1 LFNLQIQKP
10 SFITNEFLCRQAGN
24 RRFCGDVSLKEQV
37 KVRNIAKVFAV
48 TGLVIAGL
56 VLNGCSSGASEAKD
70 QMVAATVN
78 GRNIMMQEVERAIN
92 QQTGGNPSTLNQLQM
107 AQARLQVLSNLIQ
120 REVLFQRAEREK
132 LLPTEQQI
140 DGAIATQ
147 KQNSGMT
154 AEDFEKSL
162 KAQNISAE
170 TLREEARKDL
180 AIAALQDKY
189 AGKIDINDREV
200 EEYYAN
206 NRQQFVK
213 ARGVALAMIMVD
225 PADNSAEGIA
235 DDAKNET
242 DAKLKIDNI
251 YQQLQGKADF
261 ATVARAKSED
271 INSLRAGG
279 DIGFAQEQD
288 LKNNGFPPELVASL
302 FGSMQVGDYTQ
313 PVHFGSGKWYIFKL
327 EEKRLANENL
337 TLESAGVRQQ
347 ITQGLTNQ
355 RKAILNAALL
365 ETAINDARIVNHL
378 ATNMLNNPGNL
389 GLRPAAAG
397 SAPTQAPTQAPAAAS
412 PAASSPAATGST
424 SVKPAS
430 SPK

>member
-1 LFNLQIQKP
+1 M
-10 SFITNEFLCRQAGN
+10 
-24 RRFCGDVSLKEQV
+24 
-37 KVRNIAKVFAV
+37 RNIAKVFVVTCLAV
-48 TGLVIAGL
+48 DGL
-56 VLNGCSSGASEAKD
+56 VLNGCASGASEARD
-70 QMVAATVN
+70 SMVAATVN
-78 GRNIMMQEVERAIN
+78 GRNIMLSEVERAVS
-92 QQTGGNPSTLNQLQM
+92 QQTGGNPATLNQLQM

-132 LLPTEQQI
+132 LLPTEAQI
-140 DGAIATQ
+140 DNAIAAQ

-154 AEDFEKSL
+154 AEDFEKTL

-170 TLREEARKDL
+170 TVREEARKDL
-180 AIAALQDKY
+180 AISALQDKY
-189 AGKIDINDREV
+189 SGKINISDREV

-271 INSLRAGG
+271 INTVRVGG
-279 DIGFAQEQD
+279 DIGFATEQD
-288 LKNNGFPPELVASL
+288 LNNNNFPGELVASF

-313 PVHFGSGKWYIFKL
+313 PTRFSSGKWYIFKL
-327 EEKRLANENL
+327 AEKRLANENL

-365 ETAINDARIVNHL
+365 ETAINEARIVNHL

-389 GLRPAAAG
+389 GLRPAAEGA
-397 SAPTQAPTQAPAAAS
+397 APTQAPTLAPTQGAS
-412 PAASSPAATGST
+412 PSATVTVSPAVRPDG
-424 SVKPAS
+424 

>member
-1 LFNLQIQKP
+1 
-10 SFITNEFLCRQAGN
+10 
-24 RRFCGDVSLKEQV
+24 
-37 KVRNIAKVFAV
+37 VRNIAKVFAV
-48 TGLVIAGL
+48 TFLVVAGL

-70 QMVAATVN
+70 SMVAATVN
-78 GRNIMMQEVERAIN
+78 GRNIMLSEVEKAVN
-92 QQTGGNPSTLNQLQM
+92 QQAGGNPSTLNQLQM
-107 AQARLQVLSNLIQ
+107 AQARLQVLNNLIQ

-132 LLPTEQQI
+132 LLPTEAQI

-154 AEDFEKSL
+154 AEDFEKTL

-170 TLREEARKDL
+170 TLREEARKAL
-180 AIAALQDKY
+180 AITALQDKY
-189 AGKIDINDREV
+189 SGKINISDREV

-225 PADNSAEGIA
+225 PGDNSAEGIS

-271 INSLRAGG
+271 INSVRGGG
-279 DIGFAQEQD
+279 DIGFATEQD
-288 LKNNGFPPELVASL
+288 LRSNNFPPELVGNL

-313 PVHFGSGKWYIFKL
+313 PTRFSNGKWYIFKL
-327 EEKRLANENL
+327 AEKRLANENL

-355 RKAILNAALL
+355 RKAILNEALL
-365 ETAINDARIVNHL
+365 ETAMNEAKVVNHL
-378 ATNMLNNPGNL
+378 ASSMLNNPGNL
-389 GLRPAAAG
+389 GLRPAAEGAAPTQSPTQG
-397 SAPTQAPTQAPAAAS
+397 PTQAPSPSAS
-412 PAASSPAATGST
+412 VTSSPARPSG
-424 SVKPAS
+424 